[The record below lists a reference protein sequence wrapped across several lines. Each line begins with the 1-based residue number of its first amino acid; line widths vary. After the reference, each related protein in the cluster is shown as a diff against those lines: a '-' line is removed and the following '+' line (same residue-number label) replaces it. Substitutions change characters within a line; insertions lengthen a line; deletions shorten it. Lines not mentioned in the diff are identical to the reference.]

1 HLHTLRFDPTNR
13 SLRKHGAVSSSQY
26 KRRHFSTANSVIF
39 DGQLRPQ
46 WVALGDV
53 RLRRRITLISG
64 RACTH
69 KIADPDSDLIV
80 RFDALCG
87 LKSGTSRGP
96 TGHKPSSS
104 TSPSMLS
111 KRHNEVKSII
121 SFDFNRESFAA
132 INARISSAI

>member
-1 HLHTLRFDPTNR
+1 MHTLVPSRDTSNPTY
-13 SLRKHGAVSSSQY
+13 SLIVALSLAL
-26 KRRHFSTANSVIF
+26 KRRGRDALLGPRTAGEQVS
-39 DGQLRPQ
+39 
-46 WVALGDV
+46 A
-53 RLRRRITLISG
+53 IT
-64 RACTH
+64 ACTH
-69 KIADPDSDLIV
+69 KIADRDSDLMV

-87 LKSGTSRGP
+87 LKSGISQGP
-96 TGHKPSSS
+96 GTAKTGHKPSSS